1 MSSVG
6 GPRIVKDG
14 LVLYLDAGNK
24 NSYSS
29 GSTWYD
35 LLNTYDGI
43 LTNGAQFDSD
53 MSISFDG
60 SNDYVNLGDL
70 DISSSFTLSIWFK
83 GNTTQTSQFC
93 GLFNKSNSNNFGNWG
108 LYGDSSSTYVRF
120 GFVNTS
126 NSQREISNSSYSDI
140 KSNTWVNYV
149 GTYDFSNLRL
159 YRNGIQIASKS
170 ESTTPISNN
179 EIASIGYRVA
189 ANNYAY
195 SGLVSN
201 ASIYNRALSPQ
212 EVIQNYNAMKNRFG
226 L

>member
-1 MSSVG
+1 MSSIG

-170 ESTTPISNN
+170 ESTNPISNN

-201 ASIYNRALSPQ
+201 ASIYNRALSSQ